1 MLLPRRLI
9 AVAFVVTAAAGCT
22 APAAK
27 EPLAVAGT
35 LREPVATNATAG
47 TSAPPSTASTFVPA
61 VSPEKLSSAC
71 PFLDIAEYQRTFAV
85 NQELVTK
92 EEPPDHSNGITT
104 YTCDFLF
111 TSSHSSA
118 SAYLYVFATGET
130 SVKASLEV
138 SARSCSAKPHYLGD
152 NAFYCI
158 DAADN
163 SDGTDLV
170 VTKLSH
176 RQMRIAIVSSGVP
189 LDVDHPDG
197 YATLAKT
204 LFDRL

>member
-9 AVAFVVTAAAGCT
+9 AAAFAVAAAAGCSV
-22 APAAK
+22 PAAT
-27 EPLAVAGT
+27 EPVVTAGT
-35 LREPVATNATAG
+35 LREPVGAHTKPD

-61 VSPEKLSSAC
+61 VSPAKLSSAC
-71 PFLDIAEYQRTFAV
+71 PFLDIAEYQRTFDV
-85 NQELVTK
+85 YQDLVTK
-92 EEPPDHSNGITT
+92 EEPPDHSNGITS

-111 TSSHSSA
+111 TSSHSTA

-152 NAFYCI
+152 NAYYCI
-158 DAADN
+158 DAANN